1 MDITKPSVQV
11 AQMNEA
17 FGNGVGD
24 PANINWE
31 AVDRQMAII
40 ESEFNE
46 LKAGVQT
53 RTLHGAK
60 GIRDGVADVNVTV
73 LGLAHVIGFNSD
85 KDMLEVYNSNMS
97 KLCVNAEELAA
108 TQKKYA
114 EIGVVTY
121 TGGEF
126 PHAWVKSALD
136 QTGSNGEFYKKGKFL
151 KGINFKEPN
160 LTEETL

>member
-1 MDITKPSVQV
+1 MDITRPSVQV
-11 AQMNEA
+11 GQMNEA
-17 FGNGVGD
+17 FGNERGNPGEV
-24 PANINWE
+24 NWE

-46 LKAGVQT
+46 LKEGVMT

-60 GIRDGVADVNVTV
+60 GIRDGVADVQVTAI
-73 LGLAHVIGFNSD
+73 GMAHIIGFDSD

-97 KLCVNAEELAA
+97 KLCVTQEELVA

-114 EIGVVTY
+114 DIGVVTY
-121 TGGEF
+121 VGGELPRAF
-126 PHAWVKSALD
+126 VKSALD